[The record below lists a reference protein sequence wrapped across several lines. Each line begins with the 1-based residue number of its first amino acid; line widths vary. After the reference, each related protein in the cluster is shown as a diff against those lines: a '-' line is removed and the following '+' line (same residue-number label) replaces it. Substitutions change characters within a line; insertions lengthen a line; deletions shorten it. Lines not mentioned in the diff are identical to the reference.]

1 MDIYGWLK
9 LWVRL
14 GTLKVSR
21 ELHSEFLGDAV
32 IAEISMMSSE
42 WRIVQFEYSDHHKSK
57 SGIPFF
63 SQQPN
68 KHQKFVFGV

>member
-1 MDIYGWLK
+1 M
-9 LWVRL
+9 VE
-14 GTLKVSR
+14 TVSQTGHP
-21 ELHSEFLGDAV
+21 EGFQAAAFGIFGDAV